1 VILEVCDLKVI
12 KAYVEL
18 KEELKKFKKSFDRNA
33 IVNM

>member
-1 VILEVCDLKVI
+1 MLKVCDLKVI

-18 KEELKKFKKSFDRNA
+18 EEELGNFNESFDKDE